1 MHSAREERRKVRM
14 MIQIDFDSSAAETAR
29 MLLAE
34 HPNGVQQVAARNSGG
49 AGTDMALILSLATVA
64 IPEVRKII
72 VELIHAGKYRSVTI
86 KGKKI
91 TGYGAEDVKRILD
104 ALGEDA

>member
-1 MHSAREERRKVRM
+1 
-14 MIQIDFDSSAAETAR
+14 MIQIDFDSRATETAR
-29 MLLAE
+29 RLLSE
-34 HPNGVQQVAARNSGG
+34 HPDGVQQVAARHSGG
-49 AGTDMALILSLATVA
+49 AGTDLALILSLATLA

-91 TGYGAEDVKRILD
+91 TGYGAEDVKRIL
-104 ALGEDA
+104 AGLGEDAET